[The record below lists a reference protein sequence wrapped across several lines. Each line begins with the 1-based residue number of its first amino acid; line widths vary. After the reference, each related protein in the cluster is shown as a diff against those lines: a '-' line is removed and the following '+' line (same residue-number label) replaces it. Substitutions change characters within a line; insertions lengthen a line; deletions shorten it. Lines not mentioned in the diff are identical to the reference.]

1 MKIFPDKQKLREF
14 ISWSSGESEPAFVG
28 EELPKRNMLSWS
40 WAMCWA
46 RNRQRQLM
54 SAHSQIQR
62 EFILKLLATGYRPKK
77 ERGTEENKLRAL

>member
-1 MKIFPDKQKLREF
+1 
-14 ISWSSGESEPAFVG
+14 
-28 EELPKRNMLSWS
+28 
-40 WAMCWA
+40 MCWA

-77 ERGTEENKLRAL
+77 ERGTEENKLRAIPLK